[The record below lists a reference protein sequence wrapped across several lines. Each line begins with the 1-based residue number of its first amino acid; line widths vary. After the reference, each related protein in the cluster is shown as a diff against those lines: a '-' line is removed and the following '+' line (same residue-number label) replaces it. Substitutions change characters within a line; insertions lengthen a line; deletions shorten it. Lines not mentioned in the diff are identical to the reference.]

1 MQPRRARHA
10 ASDEVETEVDAATV
24 TSPEEEAMPSFS
36 EQMAEQLGGVRGLVE
51 SSIPITL
58 FVIVNFLGDHFK
70 WWPLRA
76 SLIIA
81 VGVAVLMAVYRLTRR
96 EPIRHAINGVFGVAL
111 GAFIALRSNDAR
123 DFYLPGILLSA
134 GYVVAM
140 VASVLARRP
149 LVGWIWAVMADG
161 GGTRWRDEPRLIR
174 VFGWLT
180 LVWAAVYFVKVAVQT
195 FLYLAHQT
203 DLLGLARLVL
213 GWPPYIL
220 LAALTVWRVRK
231 ITHAEAPAEA

>member
-1 MQPRRARHA
+1 MQP
-10 ASDEVETEVDAATV
+10 SKEVEKAGDD
-24 TSPEEEAMPSFS
+24 EEAMPSFS

-58 FVIVNFLGDHFK
+58 FVVVNFLGDHFH
-70 WWPLRA
+70 WWPLRT

-81 VGVAVLMAVYRLTRR
+81 VGVAVLMAGYRLTRR

-134 GYVVAM
+134 GYAVAM
-140 VASVLARRP
+140 IASVAFRRP
-149 LVGWIWAVMADG
+149 LVGWIWSVMADG
-161 GGTRWRDEPRLIR
+161 GGTRWRDEPRLTR

-180 LVWAAVYFVKVAVQT
+180 VLWAAVYAGKVGLQSV
-195 FLYLAHQT
+195 LYLAHQT
-203 DLLGLARLVL
+203 DLLGITRLAL

-220 LAALTVWRVRK
+220 LAAFTVWRVRR
-231 ITHAEAPAEA
+231 ITHPPAAQAVS

>member
-1 MQPRRARHA
+1 MQPTN
-10 ASDEVETEVDAATV
+10 EVEEK
-24 TSPEEEAMPSFS
+24 EALPSFS
-36 EQMAEQLGGVRGLVE
+36 EQMAEQLGGVRGLIE

-58 FVIVNFLGDHFK
+58 FVIVNFLGEHFK
-70 WWPLRA
+70 WWSLRT

-96 EPIRHAINGVFGVAL
+96 EPVRHAINGVFGVAL

-140 VASVLARRP
+140 IASVLARRP
-149 LVGWIWAVMADG
+149 LVGWVWAVMADG
-161 GGTRWRDEPRLIR
+161 GGTRWRDEPKLIK

-180 LVWAAVYFVKVAVQT
+180 LLWAAVYFVKVAVQT
-195 FLYLAHQT
+195 ALYLAHQT
-203 DLLGLARLVL
+203 DLLGVARLAL

-220 LAALTVWRVRK
+220 LAAFTVWRVRK
-231 ITHAEAPAEA
+231 ITHAPLEATPSPK

>member
-1 MQPRRARHA
+1 MQP
-10 ASDEVETEVDAATV
+10 SEEVDEKAGDDK
-24 TSPEEEAMPSFS
+24 EEMPSFS

-58 FVIVNFLGDHFK
+58 FVIVNFLGDHFH
-70 WWPLRA
+70 WWPLRT

-140 VASVLARRP
+140 IASVLARRP
-149 LVGWIWAVMADG
+149 LVGWVWAVMADG

-180 LVWAAVYFVKVAVQT
+180 LLWAAVYFAKVAVQT
-195 FLYLAHQT
+195 GLYLAHQT
-203 DLLGLARLVL
+203 DLLGVARLAM

-220 LAALTVWRVRK
+220 LAAFTVWRVRK
-231 ITHAEAPAEA
+231 ITHASPASSAG